1 MNAKRIFDL
10 LLAIIALIPVVAISF
25 VVAIIIKATSPG
37 PVLHR
42 SKRVGRGVDN
52 YFSMLKFRTMI
63 TDAPQVATHLLN
75 DPEKY
80 VTGVG
85 HFLRGTSLDELPQLW
100 NVFTG
105 EMSFVGPRPALYNQD
120 DLMALR
126 KKSHVDKLVPGIT
139 GWAQINGR
147 DDISIE
153 EKVKLETYY
162 LNNRSLRLD
171 IKILAWTVTGAVAGK
186 NVSH

>member
-10 LLAIIALIPVVAISF
+10 LLAIIALIPVVTLSF

-42 SKRVGRGVDN
+42 SKRVGKGVDN
-52 YFSMLKFRTMI
+52 YFPMLKFRTMI

-80 VTGVG
+80 VTRVG
-85 HFLRGTSLDELPQLW
+85 RFLRGTSLDELPQLW

-162 LNNRSLRLD
+162 LNNRSLLLD
-171 IKILAWTVTGAVAGK
+171 IKILAWTVTGAVSGK